1 MGQRALDLGGY
12 ENRRSGQW
20 KAFRLSRMYQE
31 EGEPQITFLTC
42 YRKVF
47 QLCFQDKALEHAY
60 VIDYKQRQTIYF

>member
-1 MGQRALDLGGY
+1 
-12 ENRRSGQW
+12 
-20 KAFRLSRMYQE
+20 MYQE

-60 VIDYKQRQTIYF
+60 VIDYVLVFITLVALFA